1 MAHLFVLKKMQL
13 IDRPYFACPRKV
25 LVKSPDKLGRNV
37 CVRRFINYMEGYYGM
52 DALMSGDACNQS
64 RVYSGT
70 TKSVKPTSSQYRAF
84 IQYVDLPA
92 RWSYAITM
100 ESEQAKYKQ
109 IKAKYEQ
116 IKAEYTQ
123 IIAEYEQIKA
133 EYEQIKAKYEQ
144 IKAKYE
150 QIKAKYEQV
159 NAKFDQFSRSANQ
172 TCECNTSA
180 VTDHHTKEK
189 TKFNDQE
196 PLVKVPT
203 DNSLEYRVSLSHEFI
218 KSRMSRTTVD
228 VCTSSWRLHCRRK
241 REREPSRIPYR
252 RIIKLLKKTCF
263 SKCSEVIP

>member
-1 MAHLFVLKKMQL
+1 M
-13 IDRPYFACPRKV
+13 
-25 LVKSPDKLGRNV
+25 G
-37 CVRRFINYMEGYYGM
+37 
-52 DALMSGDACNQS
+52 ALMSGDACNQS
-64 RVYSGT
+64 RVYSGIA
-70 TKSVKPTSSQYRAF
+70 KSVKPTSSQGYSTGDNKYQVF
-84 IQYVDLPA
+84 IQYVGLPV
-92 RWSYAITM
+92 RWSYAITL
-100 ESEQAKYKQ
+100 ESEQAKQ
-109 IKAKYEQ
+109 IKQ

-123 IIAEYEQIKA
+123 IVAE
-133 EYEQIKAKYEQ
+133 
-144 IKAKYE
+144 YE

-159 NAKFDQFSRSANQ
+159 NAKFDQFSRCANQ
-172 TCECNTSA
+172 TCEYNTSA